1 MEAPPIGTLPRT
13 SLPARATAPAD
24 PASELAAERRP
35 GPWTRSWIQR
45 AWWKVLLIG
54 FVLYL
59 AQMKLLA
66 ASGNPNLVPTVIFLG
81 AFLVPVTY
89 VVFLYEHGAFRRVSP
104 PVVALTFFFGG
115 VLGTMTAQL
124 LEQQLVHGLGLVAM
138 LAVGF
143 SEEVAKL
150 VAIAWLM
157 PKKEYR
163 STWHGIIFGA
173 AAGMGFAA
181 FESMGYGFT
190 FLLESRGDLNVLGE
204 VLLTRGLLS
213 PLGHGTWAAIVAGVL
228 WRERFRI
235 NGAVLR
241 AFFGV
246 IALHGLWD
254 WTAGAIPIGI
264 PLPGLM
270 LELRFV
276 DLMIP
281 ELWLPIPAL
290 VIGFTGLWIMARL
303 LRQAERRPTM
313 EARDGTPA
321 RVRGERPLDSGTDP
335 PSRARR
341 VAGQS

>member
-1 MEAPPIGTLPRT
+1 MTGTLAPQGARQPNDAVASPSPT
-13 SLPARATAPAD
+13 LPTPSSAV
-24 PASELAAERRP
+24 
-35 GPWTRSWIQR
+35 PWTHR

-59 AQMKLLA
+59 VEMRLLGS
-66 ASGNPNLVPTVIFLG
+66 SGNPNLVPTVIFLG

-89 VVFLYEHGAFRRVSP
+89 VVFLYEHGVFARVSP
-104 PVVALTFFFGG
+104 PVVAMTFFFGG
-115 VLGTMTAQL
+115 VLGTMAAQL
-124 LEQQLVHGLGLVAM
+124 IEQQLVHGLGLVAM

-150 VAIAWLM
+150 IAIIWLFG
-157 PKKEYR
+157 KQEYR

-190 FLLESRGDLNVLGE
+190 FLLQSRGNLDVLGE

-228 WRERFRI
+228 WRERQERLFRI

-246 IALHGLWD
+246 VILHGLWD
-254 WTAGAIPIGI
+254 WTASAIPIGI
-264 PLPGLM
+264 ALPGLM
-270 LELRFV
+270 LEWRFI

-281 ELWLPIPAL
+281 GLWLPIPGL
-290 VIGFTGLWIMARL
+290 VVGLVGLWLLIRMLRRANREQARL
-303 LRQAERRPTM
+303 
-313 EARDGTPA
+313 G
-321 RVRGERPLDSGTDP
+321 V
-335 PSRARR
+335 
-341 VAGQS
+341 GQP

>member
-1 MEAPPIGTLPRT
+1 MMEAQW
-13 SLPARATAPAD
+13 
-24 PASELAAERRP
+24 RP
-35 GPWTRSWIQR
+35 GTSETVDTGGLSQLSDSVAPPSPRPPTVPTAVSWTRR
-45 AWWKVLLIG
+45 AWWRVLLIG

-59 AQMKLLA
+59 VEMRLLA
-66 ASGNPNLVPTVIFLG
+66 SSGNPNLVPTVIFLG

-89 VVFLYEHGAFRRVSP
+89 VVFLYDHGVFTRVSP
-104 PVVALTFFFGG
+104 LVVALTFFFGG
-115 VLGTMTAQL
+115 VLGTMAAQL
-124 LEQQLVHGLGLVAM
+124 IEQQVVHGLGLVAM

-150 VAIAWLM
+150 IAIAWLFG
-157 PKKEYR
+157 KQEYR

-190 FLLESRGDLNVLGE
+190 FLLQSRGNLDVLGE

-228 WRERFRI
+228 WRERREGRFRV

-246 IALHGLWD
+246 VMLHGLWD
-254 WTAGAIPIGI
+254 WTASAIPIGI
-264 PLPGLM
+264 ALPGLM
-270 LELRFV
+270 LEWRSI

-281 ELWLPIPAL
+281 ELWLPIPGL
-290 VIGFTGLWIMARL
+290 IVGLIGLWILARL
-303 LRQAERRPTM
+303 LRQARREQGLPDAD
-313 EARDGTPA
+313 EP
-321 RVRGERPLDSGTDP
+321 
-335 PSRARR
+335 
-341 VAGQS
+341 

>member
-1 MEAPPIGTLPRT
+1 MMGAQQHPGTSETVDTGGLSHLSDTVASPSSKLP
-13 SLPARATAPAD
+13 TAPTAV
-24 PASELAAERRP
+24 
-35 GPWTRSWIQR
+35 SWMQR
-45 AWWKVLLIG
+45 GWWKVLLIG

-59 AQMKLLA
+59 VEMKLLA
-66 ASGNPNLVPTVIFLG
+66 SSGNPNLVPTVIFLG

-89 VVFLYEHGAFRRVSP
+89 VVFLYEHGVFTRVSP

-115 VLGTMTAQL
+115 VLGTMAAQL
-124 LEQQLVHGLGLVAM
+124 IEQQLVHGLGLVAM

-150 VAIAWLM
+150 IAIAWLFG
-157 PKKEYR
+157 KQEYR

-190 FLLESRGDLNVLGE
+190 FLLQSRGNLDVLGE

-228 WRERFRI
+228 WRERQEGLFRI

-246 IALHGLWD
+246 VILHGLWD
-254 WTAGAIPIGI
+254 WTASAIPIGI
-264 PLPGLM
+264 ALPGLM
-270 LELRFV
+270 LAWRFI

-281 ELWLPIPAL
+281 ELWLPIPGL
-290 VIGFTGLWIMARL
+290 VIGLVGLWILARL
-303 LRQAERRPTM
+303 LRQANRQQQ
-313 EARDGTPA
+313 
-321 RVRGERPLDSGTDP
+321 S
-335 PSRARR
+335 PS
-341 VAGQS
+341 VGQP

>member
-1 MEAPPIGTLPRT
+1 MMERQQL
-13 SLPARATAPAD
+13 
-24 PASELAAERRP
+24 RRP
-35 GPWTRSWIQR
+35 SEAVDPGGPSRPSDGVVTAGASRPTVPAAVSWVRR
-45 AWWKVLLIG
+45 AWWKVLVIG

-59 AQMKLLA
+59 VEMRLLA
-66 ASGNPNLVPTVIFLG
+66 SSGNPNLVPVIFLG

-89 VVFLYEHGAFRRVSP
+89 VVFLYEHGVFTRVSP

-115 VLGTMTAQL
+115 VLGTMAAQL
-124 LEQQLVHGLGLVAM
+124 IEQQLVHGLGLVAM

-150 VAIAWLM
+150 IAIAWLFGRQ
-157 PKKEYR
+157 EYR

-190 FLLESRGDLNVLGE
+190 FLLQSRGNLDVLGE

-228 WRERFRI
+228 WRERREGLFRV

-246 IALHGLWD
+246 VILHGLWD
-254 WTAGAIPIGI
+254 WTASAIPIGI
-264 PLPGLM
+264 ALPGLM
-270 LELRFV
+270 LEWRFI

-281 ELWLPIPAL
+281 ELWLPIPSL
-290 VIGFTGLWIMARL
+290 VIGLVGLWILARL
-303 LRQAERRPTM
+303 LRQARHEQGLPD
-313 EARDGTPA
+313 ADQP
-321 RVRGERPLDSGTDP
+321 
-335 PSRARR
+335 
-341 VAGQS
+341 

>member
-1 MEAPPIGTLPRT
+1 MMPVQTVEPRSEAAPIAPGAGSASAAGRPDRGSPPGR
-13 SLPARATAPAD
+13 PAATWAK
-24 PASELAAERRP
+24 
-35 GPWTRSWIQR
+35 R
-45 AWWKVLLIG
+45 AWWKVLAIG

-59 AQMKLLA
+59 AEMRLLA

-89 VVFLYEHGAFRRVSP
+89 VVFLYEHGAFRRVAP

-115 VLGTMTAQL
+115 VLGTMAAQL
-124 LEQQLVHGLGLVAM
+124 LEQQLVHGLGLLAM

-150 VAIAWLM
+150 VAIAWLI
-157 PKKEYR
+157 PRREYR

-190 FLLESRGDLNVLGE
+190 FLLRSRGDLDVLGE
-204 VLLTRGLLS
+204 VLLTRGLLA

-254 WTAGAIPIGI
+254 WTASAIPIGI
-264 PLPGLM
+264 GLPGLM
-270 LELRFV
+270 IEFSFF

-290 VIGFTGLWIMARL
+290 VIGLIGLWIMARL
-303 LRQAERRPTM
+303 LHQANGQRQPS
-313 EARDGTPA
+313 
-321 RVRGERPLDSGTDP
+321 DSG
-335 PSRARR
+335 RA
-341 VAGQS
+341 

>member
-1 MEAPPIGTLPRT
+1 MMNAQSLATLPDISPADSNAGPADGVAPP
-13 SLPARATAPAD
+13 D
-24 PASELAAERRP
+24 SERQP
-35 GPWTRSWIQR
+35 GSQAVSWLRR

-59 AQMKLLA
+59 AEMKLLA
-66 ASGNPNLVPTVIFLG
+66 GSGNPNLVPTVIFLG
-81 AFLVPVTY
+81 AFLVPVTH
-89 VVFLYEHGAFRRVSP
+89 VVFLYEHGAFARVSP

-115 VLGTMTAQL
+115 VLGTMAAQL

-150 VAIAWLM
+150 VAIAWLL
-157 PKKEYR
+157 PKREYR

-190 FLLESRGDLNVLGE
+190 FLLQSRGDLDVLGE
-204 VLLTRGLLS
+204 VLLIRGFLA

-235 NGAVLR
+235 NWAVLR

-246 IALHGLWD
+246 IVLHGLWD
-254 WTAGAIPIGI
+254 WTASAIPIGI

-270 LELRFV
+270 LEPRFI
-276 DLMIP
+276 DIMIP
-281 ELWLPIPAL
+281 GLELPIPAL
-290 VIGFTGLWIMARL
+290 IIGFIGLWLMARL
-303 LRQAERRPTM
+303 LRQASREEGRSGVGRP
-313 EARDGTPA
+313 
-321 RVRGERPLDSGTDP
+321 
-335 PSRARR
+335 
-341 VAGQS
+341 